1 MGLRLHQRLRL
12 QLQPAAQ
19 RLIEQGGIVQTRSLS
34 SDQADAGLLS
44 LLLRGE

>member
-12 QLQPAAQ
+12 WLQSAAQ
-19 RLIEQGGIVQTRSLS
+19 RLIEQGGIVQARSLRG
-34 SDQADAGLLS
+34 DQTDAGLLS